1 MGAGA
6 GVPGVL
12 DSTDRLDELQ
22 GSICQ
27 QVEALFP
34 EICPVE
40 SFIDEVPVF
49 GDPSIDEE
57 GNFIPGEQVGTETQ
71 LRISTRHNG
80 AVVDTVIDNSM
91 RHHQS
96 WIEGARLWSLLKSSD
111 QSAVGISPK
120 GEETAYESGIKA
132 LDGLLEGARKGIS
145 LQRYKGLGE
154 MNPDQLWETTMDY
167 EARKLLRV
175 QIADIEE
182 ANKVFST
189 LMGDQ
194 VEPRRN
200 FIEENALNVDNID
213 V

>member
-1 MGAGA
+1 M
-6 GVPGVL
+6 
-12 DSTDRLDELQ
+12 
-22 GSICQ
+22 
-27 QVEALFP
+27 
-34 EICPVE
+34 
-40 SFIDEVPVF
+40 F
-49 GDPSIDEE
+49 GDPSVDEE
-57 GNFIPGEQVGTETQ
+57 GNFIPGEQIGTETL

-80 AVVDTVIDNSM
+80 AVVDTVIDTNM

-96 WIEGARLWSLLKSSD
+96 WIEGARLWSLLKSAD
-111 QSAVGISPK
+111 QSAQGVSPK
-120 GEETAYESGIKA
+120 GEETAYASGIKA
-132 LDGLLEGARKGIS
+132 LDGLLDGARKGIS

>member
-1 MGAGA
+1 
-6 GVPGVL
+6 
-12 DSTDRLDELQ
+12 
-22 GSICQ
+22 
-27 QVEALFP
+27 
-34 EICPVE
+34 
-40 SFIDEVPVF
+40 
-49 GDPSIDEE
+49 
-57 GNFIPGEQVGTETQ
+57 
-71 LRISTRHNG
+71 
-80 AVVDTVIDNSM
+80 VDTVIDTGM

-111 QSAVGISPK
+111 QGAVGISPK
-120 GEETAYESGIKA
+120 GEETSYASGIKA
-132 LDGLLEGARKGIS
+132 LDGLLDGARKGIS

-167 EARKLLRV
+167 DARKLLRV

-200 FIEENALNVDNID
+200 FIEANALNVDNID